1 MPNRCTPLWIVMLA
15 AFCLILRGAFPAQ
28 AAGARL
34 TGCGEMT
41 VQSAHAKCAMHHPSI
56 ASNGMA
62 QPSAAAK
69 GTVGKAEQPQYKPHG
84 EGCHGCPPSLSC
96 TTGHV
101 ALGATSPAR
110 PLAVQVTRYAASSG
124 FALAGLQRVPDP
136 RPPRFS

>member
-1 MPNRCTPLWIVMLA
+1 MPNRYTPLWIVMLA

-28 AAGARL
+28 AADAQL
-34 TGCGEMT
+34 TGCGVMT
-41 VQSAHAKCAMHHPSI
+41 VQSAHAGCAMHHPSVTMSGVGQPD
-56 ASNGMA
+56 AATNGMM
-62 QPSAAAK
+62 
-69 GTVGKAEQPQYKPHG
+69 GKAEHPRHKLHG

-101 ALGATSPAR
+101 ALVATSPAR

-124 FALAGLQRVPDP
+124 FALAGQRRVPDP